1 MFRKLIACFAL
12 IGSLVATGN
21 PAAASVA
28 TVFAAQASAHAQD
41 CAETTA
47 ERRESARQ
55 GATRPMRERAE
66 KRRTNGTSFVVPL
79 LALLRG
85 DRALE

>member
-1 MFRKLIACFAL
+1 MFRKLLACFAL

-28 TVFAAQASAHAQD
+28 TVVAAQASAHAQD

-47 ERRESARQ
+47 ERRESVRQ
-55 GATRPMRERAE
+55 GATRPMRDRAE
-66 KRRTNGTSFVVPL
+66 KRRANGTSFVLPL
-79 LALLRG
+79 LALLIG

>member
-21 PAAASVA
+21 PAAASVV
-28 TVFAAQASAHAQD
+28 TVVSAQASAHAQD

-47 ERRESARQ
+47 ERRENARQ
-55 GATRPMRERAE
+55 GATRATRERAE
-66 KRRTNGTSFVVPL
+66 RRRTDGTSFVLPL
-79 LALLRG
+79 LALILG